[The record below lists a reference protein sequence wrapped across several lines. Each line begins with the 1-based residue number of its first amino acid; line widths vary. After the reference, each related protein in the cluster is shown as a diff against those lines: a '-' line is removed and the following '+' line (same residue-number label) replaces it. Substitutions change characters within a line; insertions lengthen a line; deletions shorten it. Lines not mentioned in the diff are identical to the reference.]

1 MSSPRLADVVRRFG
15 RAYLE
20 RHGGGVLPS
29 HVRALSAIEHCRTPS
44 MGALLGVCAKC
55 DRRHLLYH
63 SCRHRACPRCGF
75 EQTEKWLARQRA
87 LVLPVPYFH
96 VTFTLPSELRRL
108 VRSHQRALVGVLFHA
123 AYDALAEMCA
133 DPRRLGGRSG
143 ALAVL
148 HTWTRA
154 LIYHPHVHM
163 LVPGGALQSD
173 GTWRPARQRRRQ
185 LYLVPERALA
195 RLFAGKFLAAARR
208 VLPAATP
215 IPSIKQGAKWIVA
228 VRRVESGPD
237 AVLQYLGRYVHRT
250 AIGDRAIVAVD
261 DETVTFRYTDS
272 RTRERKTMRLPGSEF
287 LRRFLQHVLPKGLHR
302 VRSYGL
308 LHPSHRVTL
317 RRLQMLLG
325 GPGHAE
331 DTCNR
336 SADAPTRLRCPHC
349 RSGAL
354 VLTQR
359 LSPEECF
366 ARLARLEAGARAPPP
381 TAQTGAV
388 A

>member
-1 MSSPRLADVVRRFG
+1 
-15 RAYLE
+15 
-20 RHGGGVLPS
+20 LPS
-29 HVRALSAIEHCRTPS
+29 HVRALSAIEHCRTPT

-75 EQTEKWLARQRA
+75 EQTERWLARQRE

-108 VRSHQRALVGVLFHA
+108 VRSHQRALFGVLFRA
-123 AYDALAEMCA
+123 AYEALAELCA
-133 DPRRLGGRSG
+133 EQHADNRRRLGGRIG

-154 LIYHPHVHM
+154 LVYHPHVHM
-163 LVPGGALQSD
+163 LVPGGALGDD
-173 GTWRPARQRRRQ
+173 GTWRPARRRGRQ
-185 LYLVPERALA
+185 LYLVPERALG

-208 VLPAATP
+208 VLPAGTS
-215 IPSIKQGAKWIVA
+215 IPSIKQGTHWIVA
-228 VRRVESGPD
+228 VRRVEPGPD
-237 AVLQYLGRYVHRT
+237 AVLAYLGRYVHRT
-250 AIGDRAIVAVD
+250 AIGDRALVAVD
-261 DETVTFRYTDS
+261 DHSVTFRYTES
-272 RTRERKTMRLPGSEF
+272 ATRQRKTMRLPAHEF

-308 LHPSHRVTL
+308 LHPNHRVTL
-317 RRLQMLLG
+317 QRLQLLLD
-325 GPGHAE
+325 GPAE
-331 DTCNR
+331 DKCDPDE
-336 SADAPTRLRCPHC
+336 DAPPRMRCPHC
-349 RSGAL
+349 HVGAL

-366 ARLARLEAGARAPPP
+366 ARLARLDALAAARGPPP
-381 TAQTGAV
+381 PAQTGAV